1 MEILSSTAKSSPL
14 ALRGETVLWLRSV
27 KDDYRYHP
35 NANKGRLVRHH
46 FPLKTKVLRL
56 LSGLAICWNFLKR
69 IAAWLAFEK
78 SNYCQFSIFLQWL
91 KLDTDH
97 QSRINFGHVCQW
109 APKRARERARVSQAV
124 SQNVREWARE
134 SQSVQREQEWG
145 RVGIQK

>member
-78 SNYCQFSIFLQWL
+78 SNYCQFSIFLQ
-91 KLDTDH
+91 
-97 QSRINFGHVCQW
+97 
-109 APKRARERARVSQAV
+109 
-124 SQNVREWARE
+124 
-134 SQSVQREQEWG
+134 
-145 RVGIQK
+145 